1 MRRITEIT
9 RYTRKTNDYKRQSA
23 YSIHLRAM
31 QPTITSWMNKQNAI
45 AMTKQTAPSRQIHHP
60 TQTGMQNIQKWHDT
74 WKTVRRQREKTTTNA
89 DKKEMQKNA
98 KTPWIIRHKNK
109 HTQKLQEYKNKSTTT

>member
-45 AMTKQTAPSRQIHHP
+45 AMTKQTAPSRQIHLP
-60 TQTGMQNIQKWHDT
+60 TQTRMQNIRKWENT
-74 WKTVRRQREKTTTNA
+74 WQEVRQRYQTKTNTHISQQGTTKNTETPGYYTTRTHIRENY
-89 DKKEMQKNA
+89 KKQ
-98 KTPWIIRHKNK
+98 
-109 HTQKLQEYKNKSTTT
+109 